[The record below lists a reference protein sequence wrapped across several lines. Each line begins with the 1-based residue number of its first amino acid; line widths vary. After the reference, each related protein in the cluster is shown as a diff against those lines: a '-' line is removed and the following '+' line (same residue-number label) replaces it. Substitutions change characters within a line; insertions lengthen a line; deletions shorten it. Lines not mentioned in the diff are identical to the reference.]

1 MKKLFFIFLL
11 FLVTICFISQS
22 VSAQLNQPDLK
33 TGDWWTYDRPGSFTT
48 IEEATRDEVI
58 GEETIN
64 VDGTDYDVIV
74 LKRKTPYSIQQD
86 VDTEEEWIS
95 SYQNITY
102 YYRKSDLALVKDV
115 SVNDDGTAIN
125 TYSPPWKLVDYPVT
139 VGKTWYINYTETST
153 GGYLGDEVE
162 TTDYSMFCECIET
175 NQTTLSKGTFDCYV
189 VKVLT
194 VTDGIKEYRVFYN
207 YFFAPEGGIYP
218 IKMDAYQMGQYVASN
233 NALNDY
239 GSAESDDPVTDD
251 SEDSDNTDDT
261 SSDDST
267 TEETSNDDSGSGTP
281 GFELIIVFCSIF
293 FVFLWKQRK
302 YKK

>member
-1 MKKLFFIFLL
+1 MIKGNKKKISMA
-11 FLVTICFISQS
+11 LVTVAFITSGVILTGCIGQDNIGSIPSLIQTGSSTVLPLAIAWAEEFDGAEIS
-22 VSAQLNQPDLK
+22 VSGGGSSHGLNALLNGDADL
-33 TGDWWTYDRPGSFTT
+33 GDASRLMKSSDYEKIGCSGS
-48 IEEATRDEVI
+48 
-58 GEETIN
+58 
-64 VDGTDYDVIV
+64 
-74 LKRKTPYSIQQD
+74 L
-86 VDTEEEWIS
+86 
-95 SYQNITY
+95 
-102 YYRKSDLALVKDV
+102 
-115 SVNDDGTAIN
+115 VNDDGTAIN
-125 TYSPPWKLVDYPVT
+125 TYSPPWKLVDYPLT

-251 SEDSDNTDDT
+251 SDDSDNTDDT
-261 SSDDST
+261 SSDDLT